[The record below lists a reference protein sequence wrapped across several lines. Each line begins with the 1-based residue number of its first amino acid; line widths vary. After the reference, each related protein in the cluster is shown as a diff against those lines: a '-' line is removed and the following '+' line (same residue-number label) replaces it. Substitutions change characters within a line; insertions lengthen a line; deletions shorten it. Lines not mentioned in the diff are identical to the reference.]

1 LAALHGRFTRGTR
14 VVTAGADVDGLI
26 SLRQAL
32 GRLGVS
38 VSMAWDA
45 KQARE
50 MLGVVR
56 PHAVVVDMSMPKR
69 DGCAIVAAVA
79 ALDPVPLIVVVTS
92 AGDPAVDFSALLAD
106 PPRDTIIRRLAQ
118 VVEVLAGTT
127 DETLPRVGQKSIT
140 KLQYATGPRWVG

>member
-1 LAALHGRFTRGTR
+1 M
-14 VVTAGADVDGLI
+14 

-32 GRLGVS
+32 GRRRAS

-69 DGCAIVAAVA
+69 DGCAIVAALA
-79 ALDPVPLIVVVTS
+79 ALDPVPLVVLVTS
-92 AGDPAVDFSALLAD
+92 AGDPAMDFTALLAD
-106 PPRDTIIRRLAQ
+106 PPRDTIIRSLAQ
-118 VVEVLAGTT
+118 VVALVAAAS
-127 DETLPRVGQKSIT
+127 DDTLPRVGQKVIV
-140 KLQYATGPRWVG
+140 KLQVAQGPRWVG